1 LLVHYA
7 EVCERN
13 GVRLLV
19 ICDFES
25 TLRHPVTMFEDEGIR
40 FIGLRDEPLEDPFG
54 SFAKRCLDITVAL
67 PVVCLILPP
76 TTLLVA
82 GLQWCRSPGPIFYRQ
97 LRSGL
102 QNIPFAILK
111 YRTMHVANPDVTKQA
126 SKGDSRIYPGGQW
139 LRKLSLD
146 ELPQFLNVLRG
157 EMSVVGPRPHLM
169 QHDDIF
175 ARVLVNYPVRRNVKP
190 GITGLAQVRGFRGE
204 TRTNEDVVKRVE
216 SDIYYLENWSLF
228 LDVWIILRT
237 AWQVIFPP
245 RTAL

>member
-1 LLVHYA
+1 
-7 EVCERN
+7 
-13 GVRLLV
+13 
-19 ICDFES
+19 
-25 TLRHPVTMFEDEGIR
+25 
-40 FIGLRDEPLEDPFG
+40 
-54 SFAKRCLDITVAL
+54 
-67 PVVCLILPP
+67 
-76 TTLLVA
+76 
-82 GLQWCRSPGPIFYRQ
+82 
-97 LRSGL
+97 
-102 QNIPFAILK
+102 
-111 YRTMHVANPDVTKQA
+111 
-126 SKGDSRIYPGGQW
+126 
-139 LRKLSLD
+139 
-146 ELPQFLNVLRG
+146 
-157 EMSVVGPRPHLM
+157 VGPRPHLM

>member
-1 LLVHYA
+1 
-7 EVCERN
+7 
-13 GVRLLV
+13 
-19 ICDFES
+19 
-25 TLRHPVTMFEDEGIR
+25 
-40 FIGLRDEPLEDPFG
+40 
-54 SFAKRCLDITVAL
+54 
-67 PVVCLILPP
+67 
-76 TTLLVA
+76 
-82 GLQWCRSPGPIFYRQ
+82 
-97 LRSGL
+97 
-102 QNIPFAILK
+102 
-111 YRTMHVANPDVTKQA
+111 MHVANPDVTKQA